1 MYGCPRLCKRS
12 FARRRRVIGCYHIS
26 GICRLD
32 LWLST
37 GRIPGGRVKAGHRCR
52 VACSHRDMVCFSPQV
67 IVNAE
72 QVDELV
78 ARFKTSLD
86 NLLALTKATA

>member
-1 MYGCPRLCKRS
+1 
-12 FARRRRVIGCYHIS
+12 
-26 GICRLD
+26 
-32 LWLST
+32 
-37 GRIPGGRVKAGHRCR
+37 
-52 VACSHRDMVCFSPQV
+52 MVCFSPQV